1 MGISSRTRIKDS
13 CLAASIFFRGPRRKE
28 SFDPCGGL
36 YHLHT
41 YHTLLAKVPGINCL
55 PQKIN
60 MRMENPLFED
70 VFPIE
75 HGLVFRGVY
84 DSDHFFWNK
93 KRNNIDLM
101 TKVQGG

>member
-1 MGISSRTRIKDS
+1 MWRFVSLAYIPYPS
-13 CLAASIFFRGPRRKE
+13 CQGS
-28 SFDPCGGL
+28 
-36 YHLHT
+36 
-41 YHTLLAKVPGINCL
+41 GINCL